1 MSGELKLHTALD
13 VPIEPLPSPPTLPM
27 APVESSV
34 RLGPEPVASR
44 ESAEIRRRVE
54 ELGDWFHNLN
64 LNGVQTAPQ
73 HFLGD
78 FPNVK
83 WKHIGPALP
92 QDLTG
97 ATVLDIGC
105 NGGFYS
111 IEMKRR
117 GADRV
122 LGIDVDDRYLN
133 QARFAAS
140 TLGLEI
146 EFEKRSVYDVDAFA
160 GKFDIVLFLGVFY
173 HLRYPLYALDRVVQK
188 VGQLLVF
195 QTMIRGS
202 EETHEVRDNYH
213 FWNKKVFEDR
223 DFPRMYFIEHKYADD
238 PTNWWVPNRAA
249 AEAMLRSAG
258 MEIAGHPESETW
270 ICRPGQLT
278 RDGQTIQE
286 LELKGML

>member
-1 MSGELKLHTALD
+1 LA
-13 VPIEPLPSPPTLPM
+13 VPPVATGMAAPLTRPLVSPPLPGD
-27 APVESSV
+27 A
-34 RLGPEPVASR
+34 
-44 ESAEIRRRVE
+44 AEIRRQVE

-64 LNGVQTAPQ
+64 LHGVETAPE

-117 GADRV
+117 GAERV
-122 LGIDVDDRYLN
+122 LGIDVDERYLR
-133 QARFAAS
+133 QARFASS

-146 EFEKRSVYDVDAFA
+146 EFENRSVYDVDKLA
-160 GKFDIVLFLGVFY
+160 GTFDIVFFMGVLY
-173 HLRYPLYALDRVVQK
+173 HLRYPLFALDRVVQK
-188 VGQLLVF
+188 VGRQLVF
-195 QTMIRGS
+195 QTMLRGS
-202 EETHEVRDNYH
+202 EEEHVAAPNYH
-213 FWNKKVFEDR
+213 FWNKKVFEER

-238 PTNWWVPNRAA
+238 PTNWWIPNRAA

-258 MEIAGHPESETW
+258 MEIVAHPETETW
-270 ICRPGQLT
+270 ICVPGAIR
-278 RDGQTIQE
+278 RDGKTIQE
-286 LELKGML
+286 LELAGLL